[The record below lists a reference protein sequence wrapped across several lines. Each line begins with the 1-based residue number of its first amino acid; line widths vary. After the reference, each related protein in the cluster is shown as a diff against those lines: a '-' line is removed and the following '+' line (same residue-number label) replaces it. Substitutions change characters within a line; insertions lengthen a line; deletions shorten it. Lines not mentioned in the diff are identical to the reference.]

1 MSLVLCD
8 KQVLWMYYTFYFFV
22 YIIPLF
28 LSSRFWLCGR
38 HSLKCRL
45 TNGLWDCCKQIRAI
59 NTQDM
64 GNNQEARRLDKRRKC
79 GQYVDTWVC
88 TWLLSGPPIGDRP
101 NPFCQKIK
109 IQRRVVMWPLCVFL
123 SHTHS
128 VFFFQA
134 CSPLGGSWRANS
146 ISKFY
151 ISLSKAAAF
160 VFSLQSTRSTQH
172 EQTFDAYLR
181 DTDTSTTSTYIRL
194 VFGAIARSIC
204 VYIIRCLDSFHRGA
218 VHIQSELDL
227 PPTESL
233 MDFSSHASNCG
244 TASSSVGLFHTN

>member
-101 NPFCQKIK
+101 NPLLPEDKDTTSSCH
-109 IQRRVVMWPLCVFL
+109 VAALCVFIT
-123 SHTHS
+123 HTLCIFLPS
-128 VFFFQA
+128 LQPARRFVK
-134 CSPLGGSWRANS
+134 
-146 ISKFY
+146 SKF
-151 ISLSKAAAF
+151 
-160 VFSLQSTRSTQH
+160 
-172 EQTFDAYLR
+172 
-181 DTDTSTTSTYIRL
+181 
-194 VFGAIARSIC
+194 
-204 VYIIRCLDSFHRGA
+204 
-218 VHIQSELDL
+218 
-227 PPTESL
+227 
-233 MDFSSHASNCG
+233 DF
-244 TASSSVGLFHTN
+244 